1 MRVAMDVVQHYLR
14 ADADRH
20 GAVAYSFCTLVT
32 NLTRYHAMVEGF
44 RRLGF
49 TSADREFL
57 YIDNSASNQAD
68 AFSGYN
74 RFLRQASGRYVI
86 LCHQDVMGLEDGREK
101 LDSLLA
107 ALSEKDSVW
116 AVCGNAGVDV
126 RGRRFIRITDPYAP
140 DQSTGQPF
148 PRKVMSLDENF
159 IVVKSEAN
167 LALSR
172 DLTGFHW
179 YGSDLCLIAD
189 ILGWTAYVIDFHL
202 RHDSRGSVDQHYN
215 SLRNQLRS
223 KYTRAFRPRTLR
235 VLTERNVYLS
245 GNRWVSAGANAAIDV
260 SIYLYAQFKRR
271 VLARLRN

>member
-1 MRVAMDVVQHYLR
+1 MDVVQHYLR
-14 ADADRH
+14 ADTDKC

-32 NLTRYHAMVEGF
+32 NLPQYQAMVEGF
-44 RRLGF
+44 LRLGF
-49 TSADREFL
+49 TSADCEFL
-57 YIDNSASNQAD
+57 YIDNSGSNQAD
-68 AFSGYN
+68 AFSGCN
-74 RFLRQASGRYVI
+74 AFLRRASGRYVV

-101 LDSLLA
+101 LDTLLA
-107 ALSEKDSVW
+107 ALSEIDPVW
-116 AVCGNAGVDV
+116 AVCGNAGVDAS
-126 RGRRFIRITDPYAP
+126 GRRFIRITDPYVP
-140 DQSTGQPF
+140 DQAVGKPF
-148 PRKVMSLDENF
+148 PRQVMSLDENF

-215 SLRNQLRS
+215 SLRSRLRT

-235 VLTERNVYLS
+235 VLTERNIYLS
-245 GNRWVSAGANAAIDV
+245 GNRWASAGVNAAIDV
-260 SIYLYAQFKRR
+260 AIFLYAQFKRT
-271 VLARLRN
+271 VLARLRK